1 MRINLLSRRYAEA
14 VFGLAEEFKQVD
26 RVNTDLLLV
35 AQVFAENRPL
45 RALIKNPVID
55 WHKKVKILEDIF
67 KKHVS
72 ELTMKFLS
80 LITRKGREAYIPFIC
95 DAYHDTYQAYK
106 NILTVQLTTATE
118 ANDKL
123 RQDVIGKMKLA
134 TKMNIELQEKVQ
146 EKVVGGFVLHFKDYQ
161 YDATILSELNKL
173 RSAFSHELY
182 IKKY

>member
-35 AQVFAENRPL
+35 AQVFTENRAL
-45 RALIKNPVID
+45 KALIKNPVID
-55 WHKKVKILEDIF
+55 WHKKVKVLEEIF

-72 ELTMKFLS
+72 EMTMKFLS
-80 LITRKGREAYIPFIC
+80 LITRKGREAYIPYIC
-95 DAYHDTYQAYK
+95 DAYHYQYQEYK
-106 NILTVQLTTATE
+106 NILTVQLTTAVE
-118 ANDKL
+118 ADDTL
-123 RQDVIGKMKLA
+123 RSEVMSKMKLA
-134 TKMNIELQEKVQ
+134 TKMNIELEEKVQ
-146 EKVVGGFVLHFKDYQ
+146 EKLVGGFVLHFEDYQ